1 MAAVQDAVH
10 LTVYLFPRQLFGRGS
25 GDLTPGPPG
34 LSCCFPGGPMVETGT
49 YAAVVDPSNVL
60 WQAIVYESDVAFD
73 CFYPDASWRWRPVG
87 RLASIDGF
95 IDALPVDQSVD
106 FFAAL
111 TRGVYLTMHV
121 LKAGPGLIYLRIR
134 SDRMPSSCHVVY
146 RVFGI
151 DAAADWYRGD
161 SYRYDGIMSHDEA
174 NDAIDSMSE
183 GGFTTTAGAPAMG
196 PADEPRVIDLD
207 S

>member
-34 LSCCFPGGPMVETGT
+34 LSCCFPGGPLMETGT

-60 WQAIVYESDVAFD
+60 WLAIVYESDVAFD
-73 CFYPDASWRWRPVG
+73 CFYPGARWRPVG

-111 TRGVYLTMHV
+111 TLGVYLTMHV
-121 LKAGPGLIYLRIR
+121 LKAGPGLICLRIR
-134 SDRMPSSCHVVY
+134 SDRMPVGFYVVY

-151 DAAADWYRGD
+151 DAAAYWHRGE
-161 SYRYDGIMSHDEA
+161 SYRYDGLMPYDEA
-174 NDAIDSMSE
+174 NAAIDRDA
-183 GGFTTTAGAPAMG
+183 AGAPAMG
-196 PADEPRVIDLD
+196 PADERHVTDLD
-207 S
+207 P

>member
-10 LTVYLFPRQLFGRGS
+10 LTVYLFPRQLFGRGRA
-25 GDLTPGPPG
+25 DLKPGPPG

-60 WQAIVYESDVAFD
+60 WLAIVYESDVAFD
-73 CFYPDASWRWRPVG
+73 CFYPGARWRPVG

-111 TRGVYLTMHV
+111 TRGVYLIMHV
-121 LKAGPGLIYLRIR
+121 LNFLPLCCKFAEKY
-134 SDRMPSSCHVVY
+134 
-146 RVFGI
+146 
-151 DAAADWYRGD
+151 
-161 SYRYDGIMSHDEA
+161 
-174 NDAIDSMSE
+174 
-183 GGFTTTAGAPAMG
+183 
-196 PADEPRVIDLD
+196 
-207 S
+207 

>member
-1 MAAVQDAVH
+1 
-10 LTVYLFPRQLFGRGS
+10 
-25 GDLTPGPPG
+25 
-34 LSCCFPGGPMVETGT
+34 MVETGT

-60 WQAIVYESDVAFD
+60 WLAIVYESDVAFD
-73 CFYPDASWRWRPVG
+73 CFYPGARWRPVG

-134 SDRMPSSCHVVY
+134 SDRMPVGFYVVY

-151 DAAADWYRGD
+151 DAAADWCRGE
-161 SYRYDGIMSHDEA
+161 SYRYDGIMPYDAA
-174 NDAIDSMSE
+174 NAAIDRD
-183 GGFTTTAGAPAMG
+183 AAVVPAMVL
-196 PADEPRVIDLD
+196 ADERHDTDLD
-207 S
+207 P